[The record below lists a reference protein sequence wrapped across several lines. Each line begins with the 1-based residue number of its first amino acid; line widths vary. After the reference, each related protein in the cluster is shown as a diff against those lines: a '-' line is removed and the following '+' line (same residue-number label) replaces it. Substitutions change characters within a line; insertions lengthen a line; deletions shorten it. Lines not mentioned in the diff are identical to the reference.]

1 MARTGRPKTII
12 EESQLRGVLKLYM
25 DLEGAAAFFKCSPDT
40 IERWTKKNFKKT
52 FADFRR
58 ECMVETRLA
67 LRQEAITLA
76 MGRPE
81 SKDGKKKE
89 VPPDKEMVKFCLKYM
104 DDFNDIVQTAK
115 LLEDERKKQTEI
127 LSGQDTVTRIFE
139 TEWSEPQATIEE
151 NDN

>member
-1 MARTGRPKTII
+1 
-12 EESQLRGVLKLYM
+12 
-25 DLEGAAAFFKCSPDT
+25 
-40 IERWTKKNFKKT
+40 
-52 FADFRR
+52 
-58 ECMVETRLA
+58 
-67 LRQEAITLA
+67 
-76 MGRPE
+76 
-81 SKDGKKKE
+81 
-89 VPPDKEMVKFCLKYM
+89 M